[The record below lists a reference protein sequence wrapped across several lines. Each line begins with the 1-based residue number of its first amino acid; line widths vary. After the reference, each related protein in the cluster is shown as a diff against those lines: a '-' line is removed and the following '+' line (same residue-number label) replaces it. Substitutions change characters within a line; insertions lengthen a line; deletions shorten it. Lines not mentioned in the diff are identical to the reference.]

1 MHFLGHLFTCL
12 FLNHLFAEIP
22 TARYSHPLLFMMLLL
37 IVTASYLSDVSM
49 KTFAQM
55 IFKTLVSSALL
66 VSSSVL
72 FAQQGVSEREVTV
85 GQFAALTGPAA
96 QLGLRMQAG
105 IKAQFDAVNKAGGIN
120 GRQIK
125 LVSRDDGYEP
135 EKAALAVKALLNDDQ
150 VFALIGSVGTPTT
163 LAALSTINDAKVP
176 LIGPF
181 TGAQGLREPFSRQVF
196 HVRASYFD
204 ETERIVQ
211 HLTTLGVKKIAVFY
225 QNDAYGKAGLEGV
238 TRALTKRQL
247 KAVATATVE
256 RNTVDVAKSLDEIL
270 KVAPEAVVQIT
281 AYKSSAA
288 FIKQARAKGFGGQF
302 FNVSFVGSSA
312 LAEEL
317 GEAGSGVVISQ
328 VVPFPFQGNSAIV
341 REYQQRM
348 TEMGQKE
355 FDFSSLE
362 GFLAAKVLT
371 EGLKR
376 AGRGLTREGL
386 ITALESL
393 KNFDMGGFTINYSAK
408 SHEGSNFT
416 DLTII
421 SRGGKFIR

>member
-1 MHFLGHLFTCL
+1 MKIFT
-12 FLNHLFAEIP
+12 LNAFRSIVSAALITCS
-22 TARYSHPLLFMMLLL
+22 TA
-37 IVTASYLSDVSM
+37 
-49 KTFAQM
+49 
-55 IFKTLVSSALL
+55 
-66 VSSSVL
+66 L
-72 FAQQGVSEREVTV
+72 FAQQGVSEREIII

-125 LVSRDDGYEP
+125 FVSRDDGYEP
-135 EKAALAVKALLNDDQ
+135 EKAAQAVKALLNDEQ

-163 LAALSTINDAKVP
+163 LAALPAINDAKVP

-181 TGAQGLREPFSRQVF
+181 TGAQSLREPFSRQLF

-211 HLTTLGVKKIAVFY
+211 HLTTLGVKKIAVLH

-238 TRALTKRQL
+238 TRALSKRQM
-247 KAVATATVE
+247 KSVAASTVE
-256 RNTVDVAKSLDEIL
+256 RNSIDVAKSLDDLL
-270 KVAPEAVVQIT
+270 KADPEAVVQIT
-281 AYKSSAA
+281 AYKSSTA

-328 VVPFPFQGNSAIV
+328 VVPFPFQGSSVIV

-348 TEMGQKE
+348 TESGDKD
-355 FDFSSLE
+355 FGFSSFE

-376 AGRGLTREGL
+376 AGRGLNREGL

-393 KNFDMGGFTINYSAK
+393 KDFNMGGFTVNYSAK

-421 SRGGKFIR
+421 GRGGRFIH